1 VDNLFVALTFHVFPW
16 FSRAERSEG
25 HGTFR
30 HEAARKKTMIHDTL
44 PAVAKRLLLAL
55 SCVVGLASAGHS
67 ATLNE
72 AGQPG
77 GSFSADWL
85 NPTSVGK
92 GFDSITG
99 TADGDVYD
107 IFAFTNLQ
115 PGAKTLT
122 FDLSIA
128 IKYLTG
134 YKRLGGFLVWSFAPF
149 AHKWDEDGRQKF
161 EVEFNSGT
169 TSNGKAWSKGSLTG
183 STSLVLDESFEG
195 NLYLALAFTDGGPAT
210 YRLGV
215 PENTRDS
222 DLAAVPLPGA
232 LGFLAL
238 GLGALVV
245 LRRRA
250 V

>member
-1 VDNLFVALTFHVFPW
+1 MMHH
-16 FSRAERSEG
+16 S
-25 HGTFR
+25 
-30 HEAARKKTMIHDTL
+30 L
-44 PAVAKRLLLAL
+44 PSAAKRLLLAMGCVATL
-55 SCVVGLASAGHS
+55 SFAGHA

-85 NPTSVGK
+85 NPTLVGK
-92 GFDSITG
+92 GIDSITG

-107 IFAFTNLQ
+107 IFAFNNLQ

-128 IKYLTG
+128 INYLTG
-134 YKRLGGFLVWSFAPF
+134 YRRLGGFLVWSFTPF
-149 AHKWDEDGRQKF
+149 VHKWDEDGRQKF

-169 TSNGKAWSKGSLTG
+169 TSKGKVWSKGSLTG

-222 DLAAVPLPGA
+222 DPAAVPLPGA